1 MSNKA
6 TPTSD
11 IEPIVGI
18 QFGIF
23 SPEEIERRSVVE
35 ITNAGTFDGNEPRIS
50 GLFDP
55 HIRER

>member
-1 MSNKA
+1 MPGSGLNQ
-6 TPTSD
+6 PSSD

-35 ITNAGTFDGNEPRIS
+35 ITNAGYGYTSPPSIA
-50 GLFDP
+50 LL
-55 HIRER
+55 